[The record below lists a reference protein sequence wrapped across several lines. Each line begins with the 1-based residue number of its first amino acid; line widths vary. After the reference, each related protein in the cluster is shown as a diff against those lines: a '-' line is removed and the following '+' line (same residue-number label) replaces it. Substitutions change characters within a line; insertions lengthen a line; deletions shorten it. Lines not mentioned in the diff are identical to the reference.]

1 MKNLILILFVLL
13 GVSCKTQTNEKTK
26 ILTESKNAGMTPDFN
41 VALTFIN
48 DYAEFC
54 EPKSPP
60 AIDSTWIER
69 NPLLT
74 ENFKARYKAIFDS
87 AEIANPESGLEC
99 DPIFYAQDNDSKYII
114 LKADSINGYVTMC
127 GKEWKESIV
136 VMRVIYQND
145 KWLVEGSGMINI
157 PKEQF
162 IEK

>member
-13 GVSCKTQTNEKTK
+13 GVSCKTQTNEKPKTS
-26 ILTESKNAGMTPDFN
+26 TESKNARVTPDFN

-60 AIDSTWIER
+60 TIDSTWIER

-74 ENFKARYKAIFDS
+74 ENFKARYKAILDS
-87 AEIANPESGLEC
+87 AEIADPELGLDC
-99 DPIFYAQDNDSKYII
+99 NPIFYAQDNDSKYTIQ
-114 LKADSINGYVTMC
+114 KTDSINGYVTLC
-127 GKEWKESIV
+127 GKDWKESVV
-136 VMRVIYQND
+136 VMRVIYQEN
-145 KWLVEGSGMINI
+145 KWLVEGAGMINI
-157 PKEQF
+157 PKEQL